1 MWQDFVFLVGSVVS
15 IVSLTPTLR
24 SALASVPLA
33 TSLPS
38 AGIGFLYGATYF
50 TLGMPFSA
58 AGSVAA
64 GLMWSLILAFR
75 RPSDDG
81 DRSFLSPDVATDSVD
96 PTS

>member
-1 MWQDFVFLVGSVVS
+1 MWQDFIFLVGSVVS

-38 AGIGFLYGATYF
+38 AIIGISYGATYF

-58 AGSVAA
+58 AGSLAA
-64 GLMWSLILAFR
+64 GFMWSLILAFR
-75 RPSDDG
+75 RPTDDEG
-81 DRSFLSPDVATDSVD
+81 ESLLSTGVLADSV
-96 PTS
+96 